1 MTDIRSVEA
10 GRIDTGN
17 DFTALDPWFC
27 RLGSALHSKDID
39 GKKDLL
45 RDMIALKYEV
55 DPTHPDNSDGAQVWF
70 IHIAFDRMAN
80 YTKAIITADT
90 ISWNALF

>member
-1 MTDIRSVEA
+1 
-10 GRIDTGN
+10 RIDTGN

-27 RLGSALHSKDID
+27 RLGSALHLKDID

-45 RDMIALKYEV
+45 RDMIALKYE
-55 DPTHPDNSDGAQVWF
+55 
-70 IHIAFDRMAN
+70 IAFDRMAN

-90 ISWNALF
+90 ISWNASILS